1 MSRKLTLETK
11 SQVKTLLC
19 IPEWKHLYST
29 SSQQV
34 CLRFLKNVTLC
45 LAVLPRTESE
55 LTSASLESQCHSPKE
70 KETTKNGKREGG
82 TILSFEGN
90 VFYIRTFYFMTTYPH
105 CPMYELK
112 MQLEDKY
119 VWRCELNLKE
129 CCNLRLP
136 WHSPIESSNGLLWIV
151 TPAWWHFQ
159 KHSMLWSKPF
169 LPGTKPS
176 GYTVDYFPHTLLWP
190 YLLKGHLSDHCN
202 QNQPTY

>member
-34 CLRFLKNVTLC
+34 CLRFLKDVTLC
-45 LAVLPRTESE
+45 LAVLPRTESK

-70 KETTKNGKREGG
+70 KETTKKREKRGG
-82 TILSFEGN
+82 EINHSVIWRKCVLHQDFLLHD
-90 VFYIRTFYFMTTYPH
+90 YTYPH

-112 MQLEDKY
+112 MQLEEKY

-151 TPAWWHFQ
+151 TPIASLMALFKSIVCFDQNHFSQ
-159 KHSMLWSKPF
+159 GLNHQGIL
-169 LPGTKPS
+169 
-176 GYTVDYFPHTLLWP
+176 
-190 YLLKGHLSDHCN
+190 
-202 QNQPTY
+202 